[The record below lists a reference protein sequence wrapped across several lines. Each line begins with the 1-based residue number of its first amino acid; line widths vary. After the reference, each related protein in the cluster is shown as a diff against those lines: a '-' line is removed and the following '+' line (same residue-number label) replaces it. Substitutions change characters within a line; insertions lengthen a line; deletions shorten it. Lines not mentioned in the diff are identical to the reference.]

1 MARYTLPTFDDLRD
15 LGEPQEYAITIYA
28 ETSPAPDKQEAS
40 FLHAKSAFDHAIRQ
54 LREEG
59 ARHATEAALR
69 ERFSEITNDE
79 AWTRLSRSMAIFLA
93 PERAEL
99 FVLPNALENQLQV
112 GSYFDV
118 GQLVRA
124 VTTPQSAYALTLSAS
139 GWNLWEAT
147 ATTIA
152 AEMDLLDDHD
162 ADAAEANNRS
172 TIRGRKHINRLAGD
186 EGKKVLLETY
196 AKRVAESVNSEL
208 GHVDPSADRPLFLF
222 ATDPLLEM
230 YRGIDGK
237 RRIVAIHGSPD
248 ELRADEIDSAI
259 REHLGAINAEQTAA
273 LVDQIGD
280 GTSQGLVVKDMVDIS
295 RAAAAG
301 AVSTL
306 VYNFTVDV
314 LGTIDDS
321 SGDITFTDDG
331 YDLLSRIAMTV
342 LDRGGE
348 VIAVRPDE
356 VTSSLWNQTAI
367 ARLRYAL
374 S

>member
-1 MARYTLPTFDDLRD
+1 MARYTLPTVADLRE
-15 LGEPQEYAITIYA
+15 LGEPQEYAISIYA
-28 ETSPAPDKQEAS
+28 ATSPAPDEREAS
-40 FLHAKSAFDHAIRQ
+40 FLNAKSAFDRAIRQ
-54 LREEG
+54 LRG
-59 ARHATEAALR
+59 SGVRHATESALR
-69 ERFSEITNDE
+69 ERFAEITKDE
-79 AWTRLSRSMAIFLA
+79 AWTKLSQSLAIFLA

-124 VTTPQSAYALTLSAS
+124 VTTPQSAYALTLSAN

-147 ATTIA
+147 ATTTA
-152 AEMDLLDDHD
+152 AEMDLVDDHD
-162 ADAAEANNRS
+162 TDAADANNRA
-172 TIRGRKHINRLAGD
+172 TIRGRKHVNRLAGD

-196 AKRVAESVNSEL
+196 AKRVAESVISEL
-208 GHVDPSADRPLFLF
+208 GRVDPTAERPLFLF
-222 ATDPLLEM
+222 ATDPLLDM
-230 YRGIDGK
+230 YRGINDK
-237 RRIVAIHGSPD
+237 RRLVTIHGSPD
-248 ELRADEIDSAI
+248 ELGTDEIDRAI
-259 REHLGAINAEQTAA
+259 REHLSTMNAARTNA

-280 GTSQGLVVKDMVDIS
+280 GISHGLVAKDLVDIS
-295 RAAAAG
+295 RAATAG

-306 VYNFTVDV
+306 IYNFTVDIV
-314 LGTIDDS
+314 GTIDDP
-321 SGDITFTDDG
+321 SGDITFADDG

-348 VIAVRPDE
+348 VIAVRPEE